1 MPIVYLKTGQ
11 RYPCISLNP
20 LVDSV
25 IMFSDI
31 IQKTLEH
38 WRDMLICRSEKIPMI
53 SRLTL
58 EFSNCKYMYLFSLY
72 SPSLYIISAGFP
84 LHFEIGG
91 TFGLISYFLYPQC
104 IAAYRGPHHFWGY
117 KPNFGGKIPSAEGKW
132 ECCSVL
138 VLPEQIFIETLIRLC
153 TCIIIIYAS
162 LESCFLTDIAF
173 KFVRKLLVYR
183 TLYRKYCSRSF
194 IHNFP

>member
-20 LVDSV
+20 LLDSV
-25 IMFSDI
+25 IMFADI

-53 SRLTL
+53 LRLTW

-72 SPSLYIISAGFP
+72 SPSLYIIS
-84 LHFEIGG
+84 
-91 TFGLISYFLYPQC
+91 
-104 IAAYRGPHHFWGY
+104 
-117 KPNFGGKIPSAEGKW
+117 
-132 ECCSVL
+132 VL
-138 VLPEQIFIETLIRLC
+138 VLAEQIFIKTLIRLC

-194 IHNFP
+194 IHNFPWTVLNKSISRAGPDF